1 MREIIMTKPVEQW
14 TNKDTLNLIYF
25 HEIYPDDFYKT
36 MKVITH
42 SRQNFYNKNN
52 PIYWYEF
59 LSGDSNVMLDSIL
72 GKFLRV
78 PGTKYYEYGGYHVD
92 AIKEL
97 TDVGITDIVDGKEI

>member
-1 MREIIMTKPVEQW
+1 
-14 TNKDTLNLIYF
+14 
-25 HEIYPDDFYKT
+25 

-42 SRQNFYNKNN
+42 SRRNFYKRDN

-59 LSGDSNVMLDSIL
+59 ISGESNIMLNSIL

-78 PGTKYYEYGGYHVD
+78 PETKYYEYGGYHED
-92 AIKEL
+92 AIKDL